1 MNENDILEKVAQF
14 EKRAQE
20 TKGEIQRV
28 EYYEKFQMSGIDF
41 KNIFITTEKDVDGN
55 ITYHVYSGESSKEI
69 MSITSN
75 EELNINSEL
84 KPYLSDI
91 NLEETVKDNERQ
103 LGKRKKISVLQE
115 INTTTKVN
123 EKQQLGTQLGIEKY
137 NQSNSKFIKI
147 IVVYSDDLKEI
158 DGKGGESTKYAFAA
172 MRQDGTI
179 QRIDN
184 LLEMDR
190 SFGNINAEE
199 TIQFNDD
206 GTAKKDA
213 STISRYRIRG
223 TDETLAIQKDLGG
236 NLDIYYGGRGKGSN
250 EIVETKLET
259 SQTRVMTREERETQT
274 NIKGVYYEQK
284 QIKEGN
290 IHFEEH
296 GEDEIPIIDADGD
309 ETTMTHM
316 HPDDLIPDTDMTWEQ
331 FANKCGYRGEGAIE
345 HAQEVFENAKE
356 KNKDKTNQEIVDEIT
371 EEAEEEFSNPRR

>member
-158 DGKGGESTKYAFAA
+158 DGKRGESTKYAFAA

-274 NIKGVYYEQK
+274 NIKGVYYEQE

-296 GEDEIPIIDADGD
+296 GEDEISIIDADGD